1 MSLGYTLE
9 TFTPDSLIAGSFP
22 VQTRSA
28 TIASGAGV
36 LTRGTLLGKITA
48 SGKYV
53 KSLAASSDGSEV
65 PVAILSEDVDA
76 SLADV
81 VTIIYETG
89 EFNVNDVTFGT
100 GHTEAS
106 VTDALRTLSIFLKT
120 PVAR

>member
-1 MSLGYTLE
+1 MSLGYSKTD
-9 TFTPDSLIAGSFP
+9 FTPNSLIAGSFP
-22 VQTRSA
+22 VQSKSA

-36 LTRGTLLGKITA
+36 LTAGTLLGKITA
-48 SGKYV
+48 SGKYQ
-53 KSLAASSDGSEV
+53 KSLAAAVDGSEV

-76 SLADV
+76 SSADV

-89 EFNVNDVTFGT
+89 EFNINDITFGT

-106 VTDALRTLSIFLKT
+106 VTDALRTLSIFFKT